1 MASLAHAAMPVHNWV
16 RAELVAPPKSPAP
29 PPSHAASPPPATLV
43 LSGELTDQGAC
54 LGVYS
59 LVEQA
64 HGSPVWRHTS
74 QDRYISQCQNGTWL
88 VQQAKNVGRNSVCHM
103 RFCDPSV
110 VFPHLSA
117 LPWEE
122 FDSYAQIWIRAHVC
136 QCVDDPSGEIAAL
149 YLKREMQVERER
161 QAARERAQQLKP
173 AAQNANSFT
182 QPKKKMCHDCLA
194 DPLKGGSRCF
204 VCDPH

>member
-1 MASLAHAAMPVHNWV
+1 MASLAQAPLAALPVHNWVRVPEPMHNWV

-64 HGSPVWRHTS
+64 H
-74 QDRYISQCQNGTWL
+74 
-88 VQQAKNVGRNSVCHM
+88 
-103 RFCDPSV
+103 
-110 VFPHLSA
+110 LSA

-122 FDSYAQIWIRAHVC
+122 FDSYAQIWIRAHVS
-136 QCVDDPSGEIAAL
+136 Q
-149 YLKREMQVERER
+149 
-161 QAARERAQQLKP
+161 
-173 AAQNANSFT
+173 
-182 QPKKKMCHDCLA
+182 
-194 DPLKGGSRCF
+194 
-204 VCDPH
+204 

>member
-1 MASLAHAAMPVHNWV
+1 
-16 RAELVAPPKSPAP
+16 
-29 PPSHAASPPPATLV
+29 
-43 LSGELTDQGAC
+43 
-54 LGVYS
+54 
-59 LVEQA
+59 
-64 HGSPVWRHTS
+64 
-74 QDRYISQCQNGTWL
+74 
-88 VQQAKNVGRNSVCHM
+88 M
-103 RFCDPSV
+103 RFPDPCV
-110 VFPHLSA
+110 GFPHLSA

-122 FDSYAQIWIRAHVC
+122 FDSYAQIWIRAHVS

-149 YLKREMQVERER
+149 YLKREMQAER

-173 AAQNANSFT
+173 AGQNAKSFT